1 MFQRLD
7 LFKIPSKLKKRIAKN
22 QTNKKNPKVFS
33 CIQLTPTSPK
43 PNATGGGGGGRAVH
57 TGSLCINQR
66 CFRVSGKQHLY
77 THSTVLTYPIKLYYY
92 TLHLTWSLHTSKLF
106 LPDSVILSD
115 KGTHLWASCL

>member
-22 QTNKKNPKVFS
+22 QTNKKIPKSFHVFNLPPPPQNLT
-33 CIQLTPTSPK
+33 QL
-43 PNATGGGGGGRAVH
+43 GRGGGRAVH
-57 TGSLCINQR
+57 TGNLCINQR